1 MARHPVETFVGVGA
15 LRGGDVLLREV
26 PYRLTRWVEDDPLTV
41 ASSPR
46 SDVEGTIDIT
56 GIAEA
61 TVLAGVDDL
70 TLWLEDGRGL
80 AITLTSST
88 GHVVARGLPGV

>member
-1 MARHPVETFVGVGA
+1 MTRRTVETLVGVGA

-26 PYRLTRWVEDDPLTV
+26 PYRLTRWVDDAAPAAATPHEEL
-41 ASSPR
+41 
-46 SDVEGTIDIT
+46 DGTIDIT

-70 TLWLEDGRGL
+70 MLWLEDGRGI

-88 GHVVARGLPGV
+88 GHVVARRLPGD